1 MGLAALGLQLVL
13 PLFGLDAPAP
23 QVTSAKPARD
33 GERIVMLAGQSI
45 PYSLLRS
52 KRRTIGFQIDG
63 RGLTVSAPRWA
74 ALRDIEQAL
83 QEKSTWILRKLV
95 EWRQHEEKRKKL
107 AIDWR
112 DGVAFPL
119 LGSMV
124 TLRLGDRTEAGSNTT
139 VELDRVTGKPAVLWL
154 HLPPNA
160 SDDQCS
166 DTAQAWCQQ
175 QARVVFT
182 ERLEFFFQQT
192 GRRPNRWG
200 LSSAKTRWG
209 SCTADGHIRLNWRL
223 VHFPLDV
230 VDYVIAH
237 ELSHMEQMNHSPQFW
252 ETVSRLMPEFEQAK
266 KTLAQYPEDW

>member
-13 PLFGLDAPAP
+13 PLFGLDSPAPAVAP
-23 QVTSAKPARD
+23 KSTNRD
-33 GERIVMLAGQSI
+33 SERHVILAGQAV
-45 PYSLLRS
+45 PYTLLRS

-74 ALRDIEQAL
+74 ALRDIDQAL
-83 QEKSTWILRKLV
+83 QEKSKWILRKLV

-107 AIDWR
+107 TIDWR

-119 LGSMV
+119 LGNMI
-124 TLRLGDRTEAGSNTT
+124 TLRLGDRSEAGSNTT
-139 VELDRVTGKPAVLWL
+139 LECDAQTGKPSILWL

-160 SDDQCS
+160 SADQCS

-175 QARVVFT
+175 QARAIFT
-182 ERLEFFFQQT
+182 ERLDFFAQQT
-192 GRRPNRWG
+192 GRRPSRWG

-252 ETVSRLMPEFEQAK
+252 ETVGRLMPEFEKAK
-266 KTLAQYPEDW
+266 QTLAQYPQDW